1 MGRVYACVG
10 RYASTPYTIKKS
22 CIHVYCVE
30 ELCYYIR
37 NNAYFMD
44 DDFFDADLY
53 LWLEEECNL
62 PQLAKNLRSK
72 ARIDKRI
79 ESTVRFLLEQVHYCS
94 EEGIAETETLLQTN
108 RNMPGK
114 KKLKLRADYF
124 LSAGKTAL
132 AMQTY
137 EDLLVRLD
145 TSKDPRLVAAVYH
158 NLGVIYAK
166 MFLFSE
172 AADYFEKA
180 YELDNEQNH
189 QICLLA
195 AKRMM
200 LSDDSYLKTVS
211 NMEDAYESSNIL
223 EGMLEEGLSEMKQSD
238 EYLRIKGMSQ
248 LSEQGDHA
256 EYCNSLAQQL
266 DYFKD
271 NYRSQ
276 LEH

>member
-53 LWLEEECNL
+53 QWLEEECNL
-62 PQLAKNLRSK
+62 PLLAKNLRSK

-94 EEGIAETETLLQTN
+94 EEEIVETETLLQTN

-124 LSAGKTAL
+124 LSSGKTAL

-145 TSKDPRLVAAVYH
+145 VSKDPRLVAAVYH

-180 YELDNEQNH
+180 HELDGEENH
-189 QICLLA
+189 MVCLLA

-200 LSDDSYLKTVS
+200 LSDDLYLKTVS
-211 NMEDAYESSNIL
+211 KMENAFECSNKL
-223 EGMLEEGLSEMKQSD
+223 EGLLEEGLSEMKQSD

-248 LSEQGDHA
+248 LNEQGDHT
-256 EYCNSLAQQL
+256 EYMNSLASQL
-266 DYFKD
+266 EYFKD
-271 NYRSQ
+271 SYRSQ

>member
-62 PQLAKNLRSK
+62 PQLAKNLRSR
-72 ARIDKRI
+72 ARTEKRI
-79 ESTVRFLLEQVHYCS
+79 ESTVRLLLEQVHYCS
-94 EEGIAETETLLQTN
+94 EEEIVETETLLQTN

-145 TSKDPRLVAAVYH
+145 VNKDPRLVAAVYH

-180 YELDNEQNH
+180 YDLDGEQNH
-189 QICLLA
+189 MICLLA

-200 LSDDSYLKTVS
+200 LSDESYLKAVS
-211 NMEDAYESSNIL
+211 NIDNAYESSNIL

-248 LSEQGDHA
+248 LGEQGDHA
-256 EYCNSLAQQL
+256 EFQNTLSQQL
-266 DYFKD
+266 EYFED

>member
-1 MGRVYACVG
+1 MGKVYACVG

-44 DDFFDADLY
+44 DDFFDNDLY

-62 PQLAKNLRSK
+62 PTLAKNLRAK

-79 ESTVRFLLEQVHYCS
+79 ECTARFLLESVHYCS
-94 EEGIAETETLLQTN
+94 EEEIVETETLLQTN
-108 RNMPGK
+108 RNMSGK

-145 TSKDPRLVAAVYH
+145 VAKDARLVAAVYH

-180 YELDNEQNH
+180 YDLDGDKKH

-195 AKRMM
+195 AKRMS
-200 LSDDSYLKTVS
+200 LSDDGYLKAVS
-211 NMEDAYESSNIL
+211 KMEDAFESSNIL
-223 EGMLEEGLSEMKQSD
+223 EGMLEEGLSDMKQSD
-238 EYLRIKGMSQ
+238 EYLRLKGMSQ
-248 LSEQGDHA
+248 LGEQGDQE
-256 EYCNSLAQQL
+256 EYTRSLNQQL
-266 DYFKD
+266 TYFKD
-271 NYRSQ
+271 NYRGQ

>member
-53 LWLEEECNL
+53 SWLEEECNL

-79 ESTVRFLLEQVHYCS
+79 ECTVRFLLEQVHYCS
-94 EEGIAETETLLQTN
+94 EEEIAETETLLQTN

-124 LSAGKTAL
+124 LSSGKTAL

-145 TSKDPRLVAAVYH
+145 VSKDPRLVAAVYH

-180 YELDNEQNH
+180 YELDGEQNH

-200 LSDDSYLKTVS
+200 LSDESYLKNVS
-211 NMEDAYESSNIL
+211 KMEDAYESSNIL
-223 EGMLEEGLSEMKQSD
+223 EGLLEEGMSELKQSD
-238 EYLRIKGMSQ
+238 EYLRIKGMGQ
-248 LSEQGDHA
+248 LGEQGDET
-256 EYCNSLAQQL
+256 EYVRSLEQQL
-266 DYFKD
+266 EYFKE